1 MANTQGSTV
10 IFLCVYMYMTVH
22 VASDTIICHAG
33 DEITRLR
40 DLVYAV
46 KDIGDWKG
54 LCTNLDVDLGTLD
67 GIEHSPIY
75 DKKWECLTAY
85 LKQGEA
91 RWSDVVRAV
100 AMLGNKLVAK
110 KIAKKHGIDFEKVVR
125 DEL

>member
-1 MANTQGSTV
+1 MWL
-10 IFLCVYMYMTVH
+10 IFKGLLLNFFVCVHVH

-33 DEITRLR
+33 DEITKLR
-40 DLVYAV
+40 DLVHAV

-54 LCTNLDVDLGTLD
+54 LCTNLDVELGTLD
-67 GIEHSPIY
+67 SIEHSPIY

-100 AMLGNKLVAK
+100 AMLGNNLVAK
-110 KIAKKHGIDFEKVVR
+110 KIAKKHGIDFEKVVQ